1 MNVSGRSS
9 GSRQGAGHR
18 RSMFAGMLAT
28 VMVAL
33 GGTAAATVATAL
45 AAPGTALAAELKYP
59 VRPVRLVV
67 PFPPGAAS
75 DFLGRTLGA
84 RLFETWGQQVVVD
97 NRPGGGGIMGGQLVA
112 AAAPDGYT
120 MSLVGTPHLAAPLL
134 QRDLPYRPIE
144 DFTMVMQIASLAN
157 VLVVAQQL
165 PVKTL
170 PEFLAHAK
178 SRPGQLNMG
187 SAGVGS
193 GSHMAGEFFRQ
204 AAGIDTVH
212 VPFKLLSDALSEM
225 FAGRVHYYVFPV
237 AAIAPVLREG
247 RLRPIAVTSAKRAS
261 GFPDVPAMTE
271 AGMPGFVYD
280 TWFGIIGP
288 AKLPVA
294 IVDRWVADLGKI
306 LREPDTVE
314 RMLKSGSDPAPTNA
328 AEFLALMKAEYPRYA
343 KLIKQANLRIE

>member
-1 MNVSGRSS
+1 MKSFGIGARQAP
-9 GSRQGAGHR
+9 GSRAFGAVVR
-18 RSMFAGMLAT
+18 
-28 VMVAL
+28 
-33 GGTAAATVATAL
+33 L
-45 AAPGTALAAELKYP
+45 AAVAGLAAVSFAQASQAVAAEAKYP

-343 KLIKQANLRIE
+343 KLIKQANLRID

>member
-1 MNVSGRSS
+1 MNPSKS
-9 GSRQGAGHR
+9 GSCANLSSSRVRAAFGAV
-18 RSMFAGMLAT
+18 L
-28 VMVAL
+28 L
-33 GGTAAATVATAL
+33 GLAAAAL
-45 AAPGTALAAELKYP
+45 APQAVAQSERYP
-59 VRPVRLVV
+59 QRPVRLVV

-84 RLFETWGQQVVVD
+84 RLSEVWGQQVLVD
-97 NRPGGGGIMGGQLVA
+97 NRPGGGGIMGGQIVSR
-112 AAAPDGYT
+112 AAPDGYT
-120 MSLVGTPHLAAPLL
+120 MSLIGTPHLAAPLL
-134 QRDLPYRPIE
+134 QRELPYRPIE
-144 DFTMVMQIASLAN
+144 DFTMVMRVATLAN
-157 VLVVAQQL
+157 VLVVAPQV
-165 PVKTL
+165 PANTL
-170 PEFLAHAK
+170 RDFIALAK

-187 SAGVGS
+187 SAGIGS

-237 AAIAPVLREG
+237 AAIAPQLREG
-247 RLRPIAVTSAKRAS
+247 KLRPIAVTSAARAS
-261 GFPDVPAMTE
+261 GFPDVPPMTE
-271 AGMPGFVYD
+271 AGLPGFVYD

-288 AKLPVA
+288 AKLPA
-294 IVDRWVADLGKI
+294 RIVDRWVADLGKI

-343 KLIKQANLRIE
+343 KLIKQANLRID

>member
-1 MNVSGRSS
+1 MHISGRLS
-9 GSRQGAGHR
+9 GSRQGAGR
-18 RSMFAGMLAT
+18 CRSMFAGALAS

-33 GGTAAATVATAL
+33 GGTLATTV
-45 AAPGTALAAELKYP
+45 AAPGAAMAAEVKYP

-97 NRPGGGGIMGGQLVA
+97 NRPGGGGILGGQLVA
-112 AAAPDGYT
+112 SAAPDGYT
-120 MSLVGTPHLAAPLL
+120 MALVGTPHLAAPLL
-134 QRDLPYRPIE
+134 QRELPFRPIE
-144 DFTMVMQIASLAN
+144 DFTMVMQVATLAN

-187 SAGVGS
+187 SAGIGS

-212 VPFKLLSDALSEM
+212 VPFKLLSDAFSEM

-237 AAIAPVLREG
+237 AAVAPQLREG
-247 RLRPIAVTSAKRAS
+247 RLRPIAVTSGKRAS
-261 GFPDVPAMTE
+261 GFPEVPAMTE
-271 AGMPGFVYD
+271 SGMPGFVYD

-328 AEFLALMKAEYPRYA
+328 AEFLALMKAEFPRYA
-343 KLIKQANLRIE
+343 KLIKQANLRID